1 MTLEAPQPPSG
12 AIDLTPP
19 GRGEAAARE
28 GPVLWVAASSLKYAF
43 SRGGGPGGQAVNKLS
58 TKVELRVA
66 IEAIMGLDEAARAR
80 LRSLAGRRLLGG
92 DELVF
97 VAEEHRSQL
106 ANRRAALDRLRGLVA
121 EAATPPRPR
130 KPTRPTRAS
139 VEKRLDAKRAQA
151 KKKDHRRATRADEEE
166 G

>member
-1 MTLEAPQPPSG
+1 MTLEPIQPPSD

-19 GRGEAAARE
+19 SRGEAAAHE
-28 GPVLWVAASSLKYAF
+28 GSVLWVAPSSLKYAF

-58 TKVELRVA
+58 TRVEMRVA
-66 IEAIMGLDEAARAR
+66 IEAIVGLDEAARAR

-106 ANRRAALDRLRGLVA
+106 ANRRAALDRLRALVA
-121 EAATPPRPR
+121 EAATPPKPR

-139 VEKRLDAKRAQA
+139 VEKRLEAKRAQA
-151 KKKDHRRATRADEEE
+151 KKKDRRRATRADDEE